1 MDPVSELDLKSL
13 WHIFLCNLLVLD
25 CSEQVINVV
34 MHEHV
39 LLNLSRTLWLVFVV
53 HCRVSS
59 LVKDLLLL
67 HQLFVSLVIAFVLDV
82 VLDLTIPDLLLVEAI
97 IKPVSL
103 KTKSILTTSSLV
115 IDLLIRFITRH
126 IIELGQLSEFFWL
139 VDVLIDEIEVVFIE
153 LIIMISPVIAWL
165 LVLLLFFLLLFLS
178 HFSRNHFL
186 LDFFISSDEVVL
198 YYKNKDC

>member
-13 WHIFLCNLLVLD
+13 WHILLCNLLVLNS
-25 CSEQVINVV
+25 SEQVINIV
-34 MHEHV
+34 MHEHI
-39 LLNLSRTLWLVFVV
+39 LLNLSCTLWLIFVV
-53 HCRVSS
+53 HCRVSP
-59 LVKDLLLL
+59 LIKNLLLL
-67 HQLFVSLVIAFVLDV
+67 HQLFLSLVVAFVLDV

-126 IIELGQLSEFFWL
+126 IIELGQLGEFFWL

-186 LDFFISSDEVVL
+186 LDFFISSDKVVL
-198 YYKNKDC
+198 Y